1 MTCASTTGCQGF
13 FFGVCMSIFLKAEL
27 ETEVVGHGDGWISF
41 TQTLPHGEKLVIWL
55 SVNQFEIIFNL
66 EKHIIREALGTE

>member
-1 MTCASTTGCQGF
+1 MTCASTAGYQGF

-41 TQTLPHGEKLVIWL
+41 NQKTANGEEVVIWL

-66 EKHIIREALGTE
+66 EKHIVREALGTE